1 MVSRRRQK
9 YIFAKPKKSEKIM
22 KGLLVLLLVVAIAVV
37 GMFIYFNLFGT
48 ASKVHLKDKLE
59 AEINSQVQ
67 ASDFITSI
75 DDGGEI
81 HSMSK
86 IDTSKL
92 GKTECE
98 VQIKFGDNIRDFAF
112 DVEIVDTTAPVI
124 QCEDTVN
131 ILKDSKIDLVTLAGA
146 SDNSQEKIKV
156 KADKKID
163 VSTPGTYDVTFTTA
177 DSSENKASKAV
188 KVTVIDPASIMD
200 SKEPVK
206 FYTDKGFAAEFK
218 DGVLTVAG
226 IPVANKSFGM
236 YRGYAPGVNKDAAK
250 ALGEMQE
257 AASKAGFDIFVQS
270 SYRSFGS
277 EYNYYNRYVNNKGQ
291 EEADKYEAKPGFSE
305 HQTGLAFDLNASD
318 SEFDSTPEAKWL
330 AENCYKYGF
339 VIRYPQGKDAETGY
353 AGESWHFR
361 YVGKELAEKLYNGG
375 KWITLEEYFGLPSVY
390 YEAQEEE
397 N

>member
-1 MVSRRRQK
+1 
-9 YIFAKPKKSEKIM
+9 M

-146 SDNSQEKIKV
+146 SDN
-156 KADKKID
+156 
-163 VSTPGTYDVTFTTA
+163 
-177 DSSENKASKAV
+177 
-188 KVTVIDPASIMD
+188 
-200 SKEPVK
+200 
-206 FYTDKGFAAEFK
+206 
-218 DGVLTVAG
+218 
-226 IPVANKSFGM
+226 
-236 YRGYAPGVNKDAAK
+236 
-250 ALGEMQE
+250 
-257 AASKAGFDIFVQS
+257 
-270 SYRSFGS
+270 
-277 EYNYYNRYVNNKGQ
+277 
-291 EEADKYEAKPGFSE
+291 
-305 HQTGLAFDLNASD
+305 
-318 SEFDSTPEAKWL
+318 
-330 AENCYKYGF
+330 
-339 VIRYPQGKDAETGY
+339 
-353 AGESWHFR
+353 
-361 YVGKELAEKLYNGG
+361 
-375 KWITLEEYFGLPSVY
+375 
-390 YEAQEEE
+390 
-397 N
+397 